1 MVIGYPSYSGGIQL
15 IYDGLPLSTRFN
27 KNKITRNIQQT
38 IDAYLGSNMGQLKS
52 TFSCKYTLP
61 HLVDAFPMH
70 STNR

>member
-38 IDAYLGSNMGQLKS
+38 ID
-52 TFSCKYTLP
+52 T
-61 HLVDAFPMH
+61 
-70 STNR
+70 